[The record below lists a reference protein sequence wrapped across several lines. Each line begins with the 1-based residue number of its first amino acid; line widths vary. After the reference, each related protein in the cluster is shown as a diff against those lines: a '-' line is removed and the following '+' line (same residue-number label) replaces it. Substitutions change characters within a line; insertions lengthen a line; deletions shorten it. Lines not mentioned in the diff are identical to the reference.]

1 MEYQKIDQNRLRA
14 QVEVAVK
21 TGNFRNA
28 ELGQYVSD
36 ICKKVLSQK
45 CYVGYTED
53 WKMEMFGEAC
63 LAVYKAMETAK
74 TEKDSLFNYL
84 YTSAHN
90 SCKKTLQKLQNVHI
104 QLDETN
110 KATLDP
116 FYIRNKARLARGLI
130 KKNEDKI
137 LEAAQ
142 TKKMPLLK
150 NVVGRAARVFAESLK
165 KNQLTDLLKIAKKNR
180 EAIC

>member
-53 WKMEMFGEAC
+53 SKVAAEFDI
-63 LAVYKAMETAK
+63 
-74 TEKDSLFNYL
+74 TEFVHPGDNLF
-84 YTSAHN
+84 A
-90 SCKKTLQKLQNVHI
+90 
-104 QLDETN
+104 
-110 KATLDP
+110 
-116 FYIRNKARLARGLI
+116 F
-130 KKNEDKI
+130 
-137 LEAAQ
+137 Q
-142 TKKMPLLK
+142 TFRWCD
-150 NVVGRAARVFAESLK
+150 G
-165 KNQLTDLLKIAKKNR
+165 
-180 EAIC
+180 